1 MKTIIGVIFL
11 VFTIIIGLSIIE
23 KGDAYLDNLLFPTSS
38 TSNEE
43 SSFEDEET
51 VIVTLSGEV
60 LNPGKYEIEKGY
72 FLNDAIVKA
81 GGVTT
86 SADVNCFDYYLMID
100 KDINIYIPK
109 ITEEI
114 KISINEGDID
124 ELTSLTGIGKILAER
139 IIEYRELSP
148 FLYLEEIMNVEGIG
162 KSIFFKIK
170 DNICL

>member
-60 LNPGKYEIEKGY
+60 LNPGKYEIKKGY

-86 SADVNCFDYYLMID
+86 SADVNCFDYYLMINEN
-100 KDINIYIPK
+100 INIYIPK
-109 ITEEI
+109 ISEDI
-114 KISINEGDID
+114 KVSLNDADFD
-124 ELTSLTGIGKILAER
+124 ELTTLSGIGNILAER
-139 IIEYRELSP
+139 IIEYREISP

-170 DNICL
+170 DMICL

>member
-86 SADVNCFDYYLMID
+86 SADVNCFDYYLMINEN
-100 KDINIYIPK
+100 INIYIPK
-109 ITEEI
+109 ISEDI
-114 KISINEGDID
+114 KV
-124 ELTSLTGIGKILAER
+124 SLNDADFDGIGNILAER
-139 IIEYRELSP
+139 IIEYREISP

-170 DNICL
+170 DMICL

>member
-38 TSNEE
+38 TNNEE

-81 GGVTT
+81 GGVTS
-86 SADVNCFDYYLMID
+86 SADVNCFDYYLMINEN
-100 KDINIYIPK
+100 INIYIPK
-109 ITEEI
+109 ISEDI
-114 KISINEGDID
+114 KVSLNDADFD
-124 ELTSLTGIGKILAER
+124 ELTTLSGIGNILAER
-139 IIEYRELSP
+139 IIEYREISP

-170 DNICL
+170 DMICL

>member
-86 SADVNCFDYYLMID
+86 SADVNCFDYYLMINEN
-100 KDINIYIPK
+100 INIYIPK
-109 ITEEI
+109 ISEDI
-114 KISINEGDID
+114 KVSLNDADFD
-124 ELTSLTGIGKILAER
+124 ELTTLSGIGNILAER
-139 IIEYRELSP
+139 IIEYREISP

-170 DNICL
+170 DMICL

>member
-86 SADVNCFDYYLMID
+86 SADVNCFDYYLMINEN
-100 KDINIYIPK
+100 INIYIPK
-109 ITEEI
+109 ISEDI
-114 KISINEGDID
+114 KVSLNDADFD
-124 ELTSLTGIGKILAER
+124 ELTTFSGIGNILAER
-139 IIEYRELSP
+139 IIEYREISP

-170 DNICL
+170 DMICL

>member
-23 KGDAYLDNLLFPTSS
+23 KGDAYLDNLLFPSSS
-38 TSNEE
+38 TSDEA

-60 LNPGKYEIEKGY
+60 LNPGKYTIEKGY

-81 GGVTT
+81 GGVTS
-86 SADVNCFDYYLMID
+86 SADVNCFDYYLMINEN
-100 KDINIYIPK
+100 INIYIPK
-109 ITEEI
+109 ISEDI
-114 KISINEGDID
+114 KVSLNDADID
-124 ELTSLTGIGKILAER
+124 ELTTLSGIGNILAER
-139 IIEYRELSP
+139 IIEYREISA

-170 DNICL
+170 DKICL